1 MKTTENI
8 IMNVFLIL
16 AVFQLMWS
24 KNIIEGE
31 IKLLG
36 RPKVVFEE
44 QEGQTKNANK
54 DISGDGST
62 YSIHMADHGT
72 DEEQKET
79 TFYHATRENRYLLY
93 LEEALERI
101 ESGTYGICKGCGK
114 EIPKERLEAVPH
126 TQLCVPCKL
135 KEKQS

>member
-1 MKTTENI
+1 MDKKDLDY
-8 IMNVFLIL
+8 FKKLIL
-16 AVFQLMWS
+16 EKRDQILRD
-24 KNIIEGE
+24 
-31 IKLLG
+31 LG
-36 RPKVVFEE
+36 HIREKS
-44 QEGQTKNANK
+44 KNANK